1 MERFLIYTDS
11 ISDSSEHLQGPKD
24 VLDILS
30 VLEAIASSSHFETR
44 EEIEEIYINI
54 NQLLTEVDDVPL

>member
-1 MERFLIYTDS
+1 MICTGS
-11 ISDSSEHLQGPKD
+11 TPDSSEHLQGRKN

-30 VLEAIASSSHFETR
+30 ILEAIASSSHFETR

>member
-1 MERFLIYTDS
+1 MICTDS
-11 ISDSSEHLQGPKD
+11 ILDSLEHLQGPKD

-30 VLEAIASSSHFETR
+30 ILEAIASSSHFETR

>member
-1 MERFLIYTDS
+1 MIYTGS
-11 ISDSSEHLQGPKD
+11 ILDSSKHLQGSKD

>member
-1 MERFLIYTDS
+1 MERFLIYTGS
-11 ISDSSEHLQGPKD
+11 ISDSLEHFQEPKD

-30 VLEAIASSSHFETR
+30 ILEAIASSSHFETR